1 MVNQS
6 ADPLIMTHILPLSV
20 RKSVLI
26 CHLRPALIQTTEN
39 SAALVSNKG
48 TYLFINKSTCL
59 KEPILARVLHLYSD
73 YEQGF
78 L

>member
-1 MVNQS
+1 MVNQPS
-6 ADPLIMTHILPLSV
+6 DPLIMTHILPLSV

-26 CHLRPALIQTTEN
+26 CHLRLALIQTTEN

-48 TYLFINKSTCL
+48 TYLFINKSTCQ

>member
-6 ADPLIMTHILPLSV
+6 SDPLILTHILPLSV
-20 RKSVLI
+20 RKSFAIYHLI
-26 CHLRPALIQTTEN
+26 PASVQTTEN
-39 SAALVSNKG
+39 STALVSKKG

-59 KEPILARVLHLYSD
+59 QEPNLAMVLHLYSD